1 MPEQLSHTPEDELQ
15 KGEQAKPEEIEMAT
29 IAKGPE
35 TPQRTETE
43 LAQGRMLKKETSLW
57 EKVSKSAQKA
67 FFGGLLL
74 VSLMGPGAQEARA
87 DDRYANILR
96 NTASE
101 QVRISTNEFCD
112 RLNINSQAKLS
123 FKQERDRFL
132 MDLVNFSITY
142 ERAKED
148 FEKQQARTKEERDE
162 NFDEQN
168 ARIKDEFNAGRIPMS
183 SQAAKE
189 YTNRFNRMSRDLE
202 KDYGRFKQQ
211 QQREKDDF
219 EKSWK
224 RQLEDKCWNFIQNM
238 YRLDT
243 NRQNDLL
250 RSNINA
256 QNDRNRSLGNTV
268 DNSFRVLIDSIVKY
282 FRRNTVD
289 DNAPNT

>member
-1 MPEQLSHTPEDELQ
+1 MPEQLSPIPEKELQ
-15 KGEQAKPEEIEMAT
+15 KVEQVNPEKIET
-29 IAKGPE
+29 TGIAKNPE
-35 TPQRTETE
+35 TPPKTEKE
-43 LAQGRMLKKETSLW
+43 LAQGRMLKEETNLW
-57 EKVSKSAQKA
+57 EKVSKSAQKI

-96 NTASE
+96 DTASE

-112 RLNINSQAKLS
+112 KLNINAQTKLS

-132 MDLVNFSITY
+132 MDLVNFSITF

-148 FEKQQARTKEERDE
+148 FEKQQARAKEERDQ

-168 ARIKDEFNAGRIPMS
+168 TRIKDEFNTGRVPMS

-202 KDYGRFKQQ
+202 KDYGKFKQQ

-219 EKSWK
+219 EKSWI
-224 RQLEDKCWNFIQNM
+224 RQLEDKCWNFTQNM

-256 QNDRNRSLGNTV
+256 QNDRNRSLGNAV
-268 DNSFRVLIDSIVKY
+268 DGSFRVLIDSIIK
-282 FRRNTVD
+282 
-289 DNAPNT
+289 